1 MQSKP
6 ASTVL
11 AAALAA
17 NPGELK
23 QMWHLMGEEL
33 SRVQFAYL
41 VSHFLGRNQKEL
53 LGLLE
58 TFSQQQLLGGLA
70 ELFSEAVVSQP
81 DKSIVSWRS
90 FSQALVSS
98 TLAAGRPPRIA
109 TDARVTLARVAIHQ
123 GSNAGG
129 SRGGSSGAGDGGSSQ
144 GSAASLTISEEHAVF
159 HLPPPL
165 DRLLVC
171 ERMDSKAKAGGGGG
185 GGGGS
190 SSSGPTRYR
199 ISLWQ
204 HLTTKTTRGDS
215 STEGSRKGGA
225 ATGFVFGAAPYGD
238 SRVECA
244 NVLLEH
250 GPMVDC
256 TCLVPTLPAS
266 SRSGAGGRELSV
278 AALSTGLSIVSGSSS
293 QRALSV
299 WVLSTPPGGG
309 NRYRLDETL
318 SMGTPAPISSLSHT
332 RSPAGQ
338 SILFGGTSTGQIL
351 CWDAASWALMRT
363 YGAHTHA
370 VSGVLSLPSLDLFAA
385 SYADGSVRLW
395 PSYVPGVPAHVEV
408 RLDKYAQL
416 LGGRHSGAG
425 GSASAAS
432 ANASGS
438 SPLRGVA
445 GLSFVE
451 DRQHLLVATGRRVVV
466 WNPTLCERVNSFSHN
481 DTLIAVHPLQD
492 LIISADISGVVHM
505 TDADCFE
512 RLQTLKLCDGA
523 LPIGVA
529 PQLHRVFVQVKDEAL
544 VRARAPRASNL
555 NPVDETCG
563 RYPHDTCWPASASR
577 PCLTSWPINSLPAH
591 PLPLCASPSLA
602 LPAPCDS
609 SSVPPVRCTFLHAS
623 WERLQMM
630 RLQRAPQR

>member
-1 MQSKP
+1 M
-6 ASTVL
+6 
-11 AAALAA
+11 
-17 NPGELK
+17 
-23 QMWHLMGEEL
+23 
-33 SRVQFAYL
+33 QFAYL

-144 GSAASLTISEEHAVF
+144 GSVASLTISEEHAVF

-318 SMGTPAPISSLSHT
+318 SMGTPRPSHRLVTHGVPQASPSSLEVPPLVRSSAGTPHRGPSCGRTARTPTRCPVFSRSPAWTSSQPPTRTVPCVCGRHTFQGCRPTSRSDSTNTRNCSVVDTVGLAAPPLPLLPMHQAPPRFVAWPGCRLSKIDSIYWSPPEGAWSYGTLPSASVST
-332 RSPAGQ
+332 RSP
-338 SILFGGTSTGQIL
+338 T
-351 CWDAASWALMRT
+351 M
-363 YGAHTHA
+363 
-370 VSGVLSLPSLDLFAA
+370 
-385 SYADGSVRLW
+385 
-395 PSYVPGVPAHVEV
+395 
-408 RLDKYAQL
+408 
-416 LGGRHSGAG
+416 
-425 GSASAAS
+425 
-432 ANASGS
+432 
-438 SPLRGVA
+438 
-445 GLSFVE
+445 
-451 DRQHLLVATGRRVVV
+451 
-466 WNPTLCERVNSFSHN
+466 TL
-481 DTLIAVHPLQD
+481 
-492 LIISADISGVVHM
+492 
-505 TDADCFE
+505 
-512 RLQTLKLCDGA
+512 
-523 LPIGVA
+523 
-529 PQLHRVFVQVKDEAL
+529 
-544 VRARAPRASNL
+544 
-555 NPVDETCG
+555 
-563 RYPHDTCWPASASR
+563 
-577 PCLTSWPINSLPAH
+577 
-591 PLPLCASPSLA
+591 
-602 LPAPCDS
+602 
-609 SSVPPVRCTFLHAS
+609 
-623 WERLQMM
+623 
-630 RLQRAPQR
+630 